1 MSERSSF
8 RLRLLIGSA
17 LWTLGLLAL
26 AHMIF
31 RIVVLR
37 YFVASVRDLVIIGLA
52 LLFALAGIAAVRSG
66 LVPFRRLRA
75 RLLEVRD
82 GRQQTVTGSYPS
94 EVQPLVDDLNS
105 LLVQRDRAVRR
116 AQAQAGHLAH
126 GLKTPLAILT
136 QEAERAKREG
146 HADLAATIGLQ
157 IERMRRQIE
166 YHLAQARA
174 AGTGSTPGVR
184 SSVKDSADALSR
196 TLQRLYA
203 DRALSIRIDASD
215 EHFVR
220 VQREDL
226 DEMLGNLLDN
236 TCKWA
241 KSRVTLSSQHR
252 NGEVL
257 IVVED
262 NGPGITPSSR
272 ETVLQRD
279 VRADEIA
286 PGSGLGLA
294 IVRELVELYGGTI
307 SLEESSMGGLKATLR
322 LPVAG

>member
-1 MSERSSF
+1 MNSKSSF
-8 RLRLLIGSA
+8 RLRLLMGSV
-17 LWTLGLLAL
+17 LWTVGLLAL

-31 RIVVLR
+31 RGIVFR
-37 YFVASVRDLVIIGLA
+37 RFVFSSGDPIIIGLA
-52 LLFALAGIAAVRSG
+52 LLFALAGIVAVRSG
-66 LVPFRRLRA
+66 LLPFRRLRA

-105 LLVQRDRAVRR
+105 LLEQRDRAVR
-116 AQAQAGHLAH
+116 QAQAKAGDLAQ

-136 QEAERAKREG
+136 QEAERVKREG
-146 HADLAATIGLQ
+146 YTELAATIDLQ

-174 AGTGSTPGVR
+174 AATGNTPGVR
-184 SSVKDSADALSR
+184 SSVKESADALSR

-203 DRALSIRIDASD
+203 DRPVSIRIEAPD

-236 TCKWA
+236 ACKWA
-241 KSRVTLSSQHR
+241 KSRVLLSSQAGH
-252 NGEVL
+252 GEVL

-262 NGPGITPSSR
+262 DGSGIALSLR
-272 ETVLQRD
+272 ETVLQRG
-279 VRADEIA
+279 VRADETA

-294 IVRELVELYGGTI
+294 IVRGLAELYGGSI
-307 SLEESSMGGLKATLR
+307 SLEECAMGGLKAMLR
-322 LPVAG
+322 LPIAG